1 MSMTLTRTMFVL
13 SAINIVVSLIL
24 LILFLGSD
32 QPVLAPI
39 GTGICSLV
47 LAVIAGRR
55 LRRGKTDHL

>member
-1 MSMTLTRTMFVL
+1 MFVL
-13 SAINIVVSLIL
+13 SAISVVISLIL

-32 QPVLAPI
+32 LPVLAPI

>member
-1 MSMTLTRTMFVL
+1 MTLTWTMFVL
-13 SAINIVVSLIL
+13 SAMSMVISLIL

-32 QPVLAPI
+32 QPVVAPI

-55 LRRGKTDHL
+55 LRRGRTDHL